1 MYGRRL
7 NVLVWLDCGI
17 FSTSFVHTEAEA
29 ESNQYDNNL
38 GGEGGREGGKGGKG
52 REGESNEGERGKGRR
67 KMASI
72 YTTQTNWLQTTLV
85 IMRSHHYLN
94 HSKSDSNGP

>member
-38 GGEGGREGGKGGKG
+38 GGEGGREGGKGE
-52 REGESNEGERGKGRR
+52 REEKGEREKAMKVKEGRGEGKWLV
-67 KMASI
+67 
-72 YTTQTNWLQTTLV
+72 YTQHKLTGSRL
-85 IMRSHHYLN
+85 H
-94 HSKSDSNGP
+94 